1 MKQIVHDCFQCERY
15 LVLSFYKKRVCLY
28 FFFLC
33 VVLQR
38 KLGVENGVLK
48 EPMCISYVSDFM

>member
-1 MKQIVHDCFQCERY
+1 MPI
-15 LVLSFYKKRVCLY
+15 
-28 FFFLC
+28 FFFPLC

-48 EPMCISYVSDFM
+48 EPMCILYVGDFM